1 MNTVFRLFSQPAAPR
16 LRLPVLLL
24 VAWLLAM
31 ISVPVLRWTVG
42 DPALPLAIIFTS
54 FLLAATVVSLLG
66 PPWGTARVLYAV
78 VVIGVGSWAIER
90 VGSTTGWP
98 FGVYAYTDA
107 LQPQIGHVPLVI
119 PIAWLMMLPP
129 AWAVAQLITE
139 GQVADTQVAAAQITG
154 SRRKIIAGK
163 RPLRASLRLCVKF
176 LTHRWRF
183 ILVSGLAFMAWDLF
197 LDPQMVGWGFWTW
210 AAHDGW
216 LGGYFGIPWLNFFGW
231 WLGASLLT
239 ALVQPPTVPARPL
252 LLIYTIT
259 WALQLSGQLIL
270 WGQPGPALVG
280 GVAMGAFV
288 VLGWRRII
296 ED

>member
-1 MNTVFRLFSQPAAPR
+1 MNTVFRRFSQPTAPR
-16 LRLPVLLL
+16 LRLPALLL
-24 VAWLLAM
+24 IAWLLAM

-90 VGSTTGWP
+90 IGSTTGWP
-98 FGVYAYTDA
+98 FGVYAYTNA

-129 AWAVAQLITE
+129 AWAVAQLITNYTHIRQNDQP
-139 GQVADTQVAAAQITG
+139 QVN
-154 SRRKIIAGK
+154 AGK
-163 RPLRASLRLCVKF
+163 RRFPFTPLRLCVKF
-176 LTHRWRF
+176 LLTNWRF

-231 WLGASLLT
+231 WLAASLLT
-239 ALVQPPTVPARPL
+239 AIVQPPTVPARPL

-280 GVAMGAFV
+280 GVAMGTFV
-288 VLGWRRII
+288 VLGWRKVKNK
-296 ED
+296 D